1 MQLVKGYL
9 GRKHRSDLSDKAD
22 GRIAHVRT
30 GWALYTMLF
39 MLNNDQ
45 WYGYGKKST
54 YNERKGT
61 RPRVTAI
68 LLMVEQQV
76 PDLDGDQKLMR
87 SGSVVTAHWP

>member
-1 MQLVKGYL
+1 MISGM
-9 GRKHRSDLSDKAD
+9 D
-22 GRIAHVRT
+22 II
-30 GWALYTMLF
+30 
-39 MLNNDQ
+39 
-45 WYGYGKKST
+45 KKT

-76 PDLDGDQKLMR
+76 PDLDGDQKLVR